1 MRMIWILS
9 ALAVLLGVGVFAWVR
24 ATASVETPDYA
35 VERAD
40 GAAELRRYPAM
51 VLASVR
57 REGDRSRAVGGA
69 FRPLADYIF
78 AKSRGGDKIAM
89 TAPVVQEPEK
99 IAMTAPV
106 VQEPGENDVWTI
118 SFIMPA
124 GRTLADLPDPAG
136 DVTLRDVPERRIAA
150 LRFSGRWTDANF
162 EAHASDLMAWI
173 DAQGLTPTGPVE
185 FAYYNDPFTPW
196 FLRRNEV
203 LVEVAD

>member
-1 MRMIWILS
+1 MRVIWILLVVS
-9 ALAVLLGVGVFAWVR
+9 GLVAAGVFAWAR

-35 VERAD
+35 VERVD
-40 GAAELRRYPAM
+40 GAVELRRYPPL

-57 REGDRSRAVGGA
+57 RQGDRSRAVGGA

-78 AKSRGGDKIAM
+78 AKSRGG
-89 TAPVVQEPEK
+89 EK

-106 VQEPGENDVWTI
+106 VQEPGTIAMTAPVVQEAGEEGWTV

-136 DVTLRDVPERRIAA
+136 DVTLRELPGRRMAA

-162 EAHASDLMAWI
+162 ATHAARLVDWVA
-173 DAQGLTPTGPVE
+173 AQGLTPKGPVE
-185 FAYYNDPFTPW
+185 YAYYNDPFTPW

-203 LVEVAD
+203 MVEVVE

>member
-1 MRMIWILS
+1 MRMIWIF
-9 ALAVLLGVGVFAWVR
+9 AVLAVLAGVGIFAWMR
-24 ATASVETPDYA
+24 ATASVETPDYTVERTDGA
-35 VERAD
+35 VE
-40 GAAELRRYPAM
+40 LRSYPPL

-106 VQEPGENDVWTI
+106 VQEPGADDAWTV
-118 SFIMPA
+118 SFIMPT

-136 DVTLRDVPERRIAA
+136 DVTLREVPERRVAA

-162 EAHASDLMAWI
+162 EARASDLMAWVE
-173 DAQGLTPTGPVE
+173 AQGLTPASPVE
-185 FAYYNDPFTPW
+185 YAYYNDPFTPW

>member
-1 MRMIWILS
+1 MRMIWTI
-9 ALAVLLGVGVFAWVR
+9 AVVTVLAGVGIFAWMR
-24 ATASVETPDYA
+24 ATASVETPDYN

-40 GAAELRRYPAM
+40 GAVELRRYPGM
-51 VLASVR
+51 VLASIR

-106 VQEPGENDVWTI
+106 VQQSGADDAWTV
-118 SFIMPA
+118 SFIMPS
-124 GRTLADLPDPAG
+124 GRSLADLPDPAG
-136 DVTLRDVPERRIAA
+136 DVTLREVPERRVAA

-162 EAHASDLMAWI
+162 ETRAADLMAWVE
-173 DAQGLTPTGPVE
+173 AQDLTPLGPPE
-185 FAYYNDPFTPW
+185 YAYYNDPFTPW